1 MMVARMKGIKNQKGQ
16 ALIEL
21 IIFLPLMFMFY
32 AMISGFA
39 NSINASIN
47 QQKITRAYFYY
58 RVQNNSTMPKPNPT
72 GSGYSHQSWGTFGI
86 FFIGWK
92 DYFVNSKPIAPCYKI
107 SVPLQASGTDKCE
120 ETYTQPTTQFIRVQT
135 VYGICGATY
144 QNTGQFVL
152 PVPDYPGGDFSTL
165 TNAGGCLITGP

>member
-1 MMVARMKGIKNQKGQ
+1 MSKKNQKGQ

-32 AMISGFA
+32 SMISGFA
-39 NSINASIN
+39 NAINGSIN

-58 RVQNNSTMPKPNPT
+58 RIQNNSTIPKP
-72 GSGYSHQSWGTFGI
+72 SGGPPKWSTFGM

-92 DYFVNSKPIAPCYKI
+92 DYFSGPGGSGDEGIPMAPCYRV
-107 SVPLQASGTDKCE
+107 SVPLQASANDKCE
-120 ETYTQPTTQFIRVQT
+120 DKYTTENTQFIRVQT

-144 QNTGQFVL
+144 QKIDQSVL
-152 PVPDYPGGDFSTL
+152 PVPDFIGADYSTL
-165 TNAGGCLITGP
+165 IGPESCLLL